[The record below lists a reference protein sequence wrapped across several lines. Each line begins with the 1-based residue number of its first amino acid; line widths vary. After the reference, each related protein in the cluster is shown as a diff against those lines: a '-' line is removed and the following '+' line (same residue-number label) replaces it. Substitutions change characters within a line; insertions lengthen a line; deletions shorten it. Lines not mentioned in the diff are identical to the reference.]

1 MFRSE
6 GKFCAT
12 ALAGACVQRRPFREA
27 ANMPNIECTVM
38 ATDFAGHS
46 FEHTYIRSAP
56 QDVFKDPLSQPVVMA
71 FTNSITDALRPAI
84 MSAAP
89 WVCARCGQKPSHFA
103 TRVLIMKPTDPQYV
117 IQVVDRSMPTCKQG
131 ACEVYARDNVR
142 AALAE
147 SEAGADVI
155 SYCKTCRSHRHT
167 KKCIQCKS
175 VAYCSKE
182 CQKSDW
188 PSHKAACKAQALRMK
203 VH

>member
-1 MFRSE
+1 MKCSHLRASSAQS
-6 GKFCAT
+6 CAGRC
-12 ALAGACVQRRPFREA
+12 LQCRPFGAA
-27 ANMPNIECTVM
+27 ANMPNIEYTVM
-38 ATDFAGHS
+38 ATDHS

-71 FTNSITDALRPAI
+71 FTNSITDDSRPTI

-89 WVCARCGQKPSHFA
+89 WVCARCRQKPSHFA
-103 TRVLIMKPTDPQYV
+103 TRVLLMKPTDPQYE

-131 ACEVYARDNVR
+131 NCEVYARDNVR

-167 KKCIQCKS
+167 KKCSQCKS

-188 PSHKAACKAQALRMK
+188 PSHKAACKVQASRMK